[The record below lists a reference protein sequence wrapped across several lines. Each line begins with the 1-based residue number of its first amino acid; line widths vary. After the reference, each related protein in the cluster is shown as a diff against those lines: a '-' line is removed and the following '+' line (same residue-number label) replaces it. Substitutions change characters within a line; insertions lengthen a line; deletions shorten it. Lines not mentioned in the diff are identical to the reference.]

1 MYNYNENT
9 ESQKFGIIICQKC
22 EKEVETFHSEK
33 VVTQYGICEH
43 CKDSS
48 E

>member
-1 MYNYNENT
+1 MYNHKENT
-9 ESQKFGIIICQKC
+9 ESQKFGILICKEC
-22 EKEVETFHSEK
+22 EKEVDTFRSEK
-33 VVTQYGICEH
+33 VVTQYGICGH